1 MRSLSFVVGPV
12 NRAAVVARNRWGAAP
27 IRDDCAAELA
37 RLLRLPSAASS
48 VYALGGM
55 RSERMLW
62 GFLGRVLDA
71 IERDDQP
78 PTLSEIG
85 ASRGL
90 RR

>member
-1 MRSLSFVVGPV
+1 L
-12 NRAAVVARNRWGAAP
+12 
-27 IRDDCAAELA
+27 
-37 RLLRLPSAASS
+37 S
-48 VYALGGM
+48 VYALGGI
-55 RSERMLW
+55 RFARRLW